1 MESNP
6 HLLKYADKLQRFI
19 IEDVVLTGKQLGS
32 GAFGSV
38 VELKMN
44 GGALSAGKRIHDA
57 LVHPQNEGI
66 QRIIDKFVF
75 ECELMSNMRHPNIVN
90 FYGLCF
96 VSDNASPILVMEQLD
111 QSLDDYL
118 ERVQERDVPL
128 SIRISIL
135 YDVAKGLV
143 FLHTYVPIIVHRDLT
158 ARNILLT
165 RSMQAKIADL
175 GNSRLINPG
184 VLSKTLSQVPGTL
197 LYMPPEAMEFKPTY
211 DASLDLFSFGHVALY
226 VLGHAFP
233 GQLLPATYPDS
244 QRPNKLCARSEV
256 ERRINYFEKLKSN
269 EMLPPALVG
278 LTEACLDNVP
288 ANRPTSKQVSQVLSE
303 AHHLHKDEYEI
314 VMGRM
319 RIDSRAKP
327 PPESGVEYGVTSRRP
342 SHLMTRISVS
352 IA

>member
-1 MESNP
+1 M
-6 HLLKYADKLQRFI
+6 KYAAEKLQRFI
-19 IEDVVLTGKQLGS
+19 IKDVMLTGKRLGT

-44 GGALSAGKRIHDA
+44 GGALSAGKKMHDA
-57 LVHPQNEGI
+57 LVHPQNEGM
-66 QRIIDKFVF
+66 QQIIDKFVF

-96 VSDNASPILVMEQLD
+96 VSDDASPILVMERLD

-118 ERVQERDVPL
+118 EKVQERDVPL

-143 FLHTYVPIIVHRDLT
+143 FLHTYDPIIVHRDLT

-175 GNSRLINPG
+175 GNSRIINPG
-184 VLSKTLSQVPGTL
+184 TLSKTLSQVPGTL
-197 LYMPPEAMEFKPTY
+197 FYMPPEAMEFKPTY

-233 GQLLPATYPDS
+233 GQLLPPTYPDS
-244 QRPNKLCARSEV
+244 RQKSPNKLCARSEV
-256 ERRINYFEKLKSN
+256 ERRNNYFEKLKSN
-269 EMLPPALVG
+269 EMLPSSLVG

-288 ANRPTSKQVSQVLSE
+288 ENRPTSKQVSQVLSE
-303 AHHLHKDEYEI
+303 AHHLHEDENEM

-319 RIDSRAKP
+319 RIDSRVKP
-327 PPESGVEYGVTSRRP
+327 PPESGVEYGVTGRRP

-352 IA
+352 ILY